1 MLEFETGSYLRDQ
14 EQMLFQLQYANESK
28 LFFAAFN
35 KPRSMKIT
43 VQNI

>member
-1 MLEFETGSYLRDQ
+1 MLEFETGSHLRDQ
-14 EQMLFQLQYANESK
+14 EQMLFQLQYANENK